1 MVPPVGVLVKTV
13 ALGTFTLGALGS
25 SFLPSR
31 PSFFDLEEGITMAE
45 YAAAS
50 YCPTE
55 TIGNW
60 TCERC
65 VDRIHEFVPST
76 VVYDPAFN
84 LQAYVGFEPRRGMI
98 LVVFRGTVETSLENW
113 IHNVMTTRTKVK
125 YPGMPKT
132 AKVHDGFYR
141 SWTRSTLK
149 RGIVKAVRAELHARD
164 AEREDDLPTTVTVVG
179 HSLGGALATLCAT
192 DLVMEENI
200 TSVRLYTFGCPRV
213 GNEAFAKAL
222 QNTTLVH
229 TRVTHDRD
237 VVPTLPFRHL
247 GFHHTAREV
256 WQRTLRIGKGS
267 MSLSVEIICD
277 GSGEDMLCQNSLCSV
292 PGKCSKIA
300 DHLKYLGVSLGGD
313 ADREC

>member
-1 MVPPVGVLVKTV
+1 MAPPVGVLAKTV
-13 ALGTFTLGALGS
+13 ALGAFTLGTLGS

-31 PSFFDLEEGITMAE
+31 RPFFDLEEGITMAE

-50 YCPTE
+50 YCPAE

-65 VDRIHEFVPST
+65 VGRIDGFVPT
-76 VVYDPAFN
+76 AVVHDPAWN
-84 LQAYVGFEPRRGMI
+84 LQAYVGFEPGRGL
-98 LVVFRGTVETSLENW
+98 LVVFRGTVEGSLENW

-125 YPGMPKT
+125 FPGMPKN

-149 RGIVKAVRAELHARD
+149 KEIVEAVRAELHARD
-164 AEREDDLPTTVTVVG
+164 AEREDDSPTTVTVVG

-192 DLVMEENI
+192 DLVTEENI

-213 GNEAFAKAL
+213 GNEAFARAL

-256 WQRTLRIGKGS
+256 WQRTLRIGRSS

-277 GSGEDMLCQNSLCSV
+277 GSGEDMFCQNSLCSV

-300 DHLKYLGVSLGGD
+300 DHLEYLGVSLGGD

>member
-1 MVPPVGVLVKTV
+1 M
-13 ALGTFTLGALGS
+13 
-25 SFLPSR
+25 
-31 PSFFDLEEGITMAE
+31 
-45 YAAAS
+45 
-50 YCPTE
+50 
-55 TIGNW
+55 
-60 TCERC
+60 
-65 VDRIHEFVPST
+65 
-76 VVYDPAFN
+76 
-84 LQAYVGFEPRRGMI
+84 
-98 LVVFRGTVETSLENW
+98 
-113 IHNVMTTRTKVK
+113 
-125 YPGMPKT
+125 
-132 AKVHDGFYR
+132 
-141 SWTRSTLK
+141 
-149 RGIVKAVRAELHARD
+149 KAVRAELHARD

-277 GSGEDMLCQNSLCSV
+277 GSGRICSV
-292 PGKCSKIA
+292 KTPCAACRESARKSPTTSNTS
-300 DHLKYLGVSLGGD
+300 VSVLGGCRQGVLIHELTSYIIAFVVNHRRTFIARVSCSLD
-313 ADREC
+313 LHIFRLASMASSAAAWSSSGSSAISWSFSSIGMRAPLIPAPSITLFTPSTPSSEM